1 MTARCWPGPL
11 FAALPC
17 LHGRACGAA
26 GPRGSGQTLGITPA
40 PRESHWDSPPTGPVE
55 VRAAPQNSQTAFG
68 SLGKRPEAPGL
79 RDSDHPGHR
88 QYTCSFLLSSL
99 SGPNRLEQGGAH
111 QGPPPIS
118 ARTDLTSR
126 SRVNR
131 ACPWEDNGAENH
143 QMQRTRLK
151 FKRRDPSGAS
161 DNTSS

>member
-1 MTARCWPGPL
+1 MIARCWPGPL
-11 FAALPC
+11 FAALPR
-17 LHGRACGAA
+17 LHGRACGEA
-26 GPRGSGQTLGITPA
+26 GPQGSGQTLGNTPA
-40 PRESHWDSPPTGPVE
+40 PRESHWESPLTGPAE
-55 VRAAPQNSQTAFG
+55 ARAAPQNSQTAFG

-79 RDSDHPGHR
+79 WGSDYPGHR

-111 QGPPPIS
+111 QGPPPPPPPE
-118 ARTDLTSR
+118 LTSPR
-126 SRVNR
+126 SRANQ
-131 ACPWEDNGAENH
+131 ACPWEDSGAENH